1 LGQNASEAFI
11 CIGVLFSIDTV
22 YRCLPA
28 FYKSFPPF
36 TRWWGSTSISIVR
49 IFMISFDTSSRFQA
63 VLTKIHLEH
72 GKYYRKGYRPM
83 ADLDKLMPDTSG
95 INFYNA
101 DPDLIYLLR
110 QSLSTEDFERAHPI
124 LQNMGEVAS
133 QKMDGLAQ
141 IANRQGPVLM
151 QYDKRGQRI
160 DEVVFHPAYH
170 ELERIAYEDFA
181 IAGCSH
187 REGALGWPGKV
198 PQQVKFALGYLGMQ
212 AESGVFCP
220 VSMTDALARVLELY
234 ASEPLK
240 QRFLPALTATTMDEL
255 QQAAMFLTEKQGG
268 SDVGQTVTIARPRTI
283 IDHHTFEPEWEL
295 WGDKWFCSNVSAD
308 LILTLA
314 RPEGASAGTRGLG
327 LFLVPR
333 FLEDGTH
340 NAYTIDR
347 LKDKLGTRSLAT
359 GEVTLH
365 GSQAYLVGKI
375 DRGFVQITEMI
386 NLTRIWA
393 AIGSLAA
400 MRRSYLEALTYTRG
414 RVAFGRPLAEHP
426 LMRRQLVDLLIEVE
440 GCAALAFETAKILDC
455 VDRYGAEE
463 DHRLLRI
470 LTPLSKYYIPKRGEY
485 VTLEALEMLGGNGYV
500 EDWANARF
508 LRDAI
513 VNVVWEGSS
522 NVIVLD
528 VARAI
533 AREGVDTALFAM
545 LNQRL
550 QALQH
555 TIVIPVVQEV
565 QTIIHQVSERLRSL
579 TTLDMDSA
587 QLPLRGLVE
596 RMAQLT
602 IITLLLEQA
611 EFELNLGSR
620 GTGKRKWLIAL
631 LYLHRHILVH
641 PDGWA
646 ADNDPTALNY
656 FDALANWQTIPLQ

>member
-1 LGQNASEAFI
+1 MTTI
-11 CIGVLFSIDTV
+11 
-22 YRCLPA
+22 
-28 FYKSFPPF
+28 
-36 TRWWGSTSISIVR
+36 
-49 IFMISFDTSSRFQA
+49 
-63 VLTKIHLEH
+63 
-72 GKYYRKGYRPM
+72 
-83 ADLDKLMPDTSG
+83 ADLSRQMPDTSG
-95 INFYNA
+95 INFYTA
-101 DPDLIYLLR
+101 DPDLSYHMR
-110 QSLSTEDFERAHPI
+110 QSLSTEDFERAQGI
-124 LQNMGEVAS
+124 LSRMGGVAS
-133 QKMDGLAQ
+133 RRMDELAQ
-141 IANRQGPVLM
+141 VANRQGPVLI

-181 IAGCSH
+181 IAACTH

-212 AESGVFCP
+212 AEAGVFCP
-220 VSMTDALARVLELY
+220 VSMTDALARALERH
-234 ASEPLK
+234 ASEPFRR
-240 QRFLPALTATTMDEL
+240 RFLPALTAIKMDEL
-255 QQAAMFLTEKQGG
+255 KQGAMFLTEKQGG
-268 SDVGQTVTIARPRTI
+268 SDVGLTATIARPRPGENFADDTLQ
-283 IDHHTFEPEWEL
+283 PQWEL

-314 RPEGASAGTRGLG
+314 RPEGAPAGTRGLG

-333 FLEDGTH
+333 MLDDGTR
-340 NAYTIDR
+340 NAYTINR

-365 GSQAYLVGKI
+365 GAQAYLVGNLE
-375 DRGFVQITEMI
+375 RGFVQMTEMI

-393 AIGSLAA
+393 AFGSLAA
-400 MRRSYLEALTYTRG
+400 MRRSFLEALTYTRE

-440 GCAALAFETAKILDC
+440 GCAALAFETVAVLER
-455 VDRYGAEE
+455 VDRHGVEE
-463 DHRLLRI
+463 DRRLLRI

-485 VTLEALEMLGGNGYV
+485 VTIEALEMLGGNGYI
-500 EDWANARF
+500 EEWANPRL

-528 VARAI
+528 VARAM
-533 AREGVDTALFAM
+533 AREGVDAALFAM
-545 LNQRL
+545 LKNRL
-550 QALQH
+550 QALQNA
-555 TIVIPVVQEV
+555 VVVPVAQEV
-565 QTIIHQVSERLRSL
+565 LTQIHHVSERVRSL
-579 TTLDMDSA
+579 PTLNEENA

-611 EFELNLGSR
+611 EFELLRGPH
-620 GTGKRKWLIAL
+620 GTGKRKWLVAL
-631 LYLHRHILVH
+631 LYLRRHVLVH

-646 ADNDPTALNY
+646 ADDDPTVLNH
-656 FDALANWQTIPLQ
+656 FDALVNWEAVPLQ

>member
-1 LGQNASEAFI
+1 MTTI
-11 CIGVLFSIDTV
+11 
-22 YRCLPA
+22 
-28 FYKSFPPF
+28 
-36 TRWWGSTSISIVR
+36 
-49 IFMISFDTSSRFQA
+49 
-63 VLTKIHLEH
+63 
-72 GKYYRKGYRPM
+72 
-83 ADLDKLMPDTSG
+83 ADLSRQIPDTSG
-95 INFYNA
+95 INFYTA
-101 DPDLIYLLR
+101 DPDLSYHMR
-110 QSLSTEDFERAHPI
+110 QSLSTEDFERAQGI
-124 LQNMGEVAS
+124 LSRMGEVAS
-133 QKMDGLAQ
+133 QRMDELAQ
-141 IANRQGPVLM
+141 VANRQGPVLI

-181 IAGCSH
+181 IAACTH

-212 AESGVFCP
+212 AEAGVFCP
-220 VSMTDALARVLELY
+220 VSMTDALARVLERH
-234 ASEPLK
+234 ASEPFRR
-240 QRFLPALTATTMDEL
+240 RFLPALIAMKMDEL
-255 QQAAMFLTEKQGG
+255 KQGAMFLTEKQGG
-268 SDVGQTVTIARPRTI
+268 SDVGLTATIARPRPGENFADDTLQ
-283 IDHHTFEPEWEL
+283 PQWEL

-314 RPEGASAGTRGLG
+314 RPEGAPAGTRGLG

-333 FLEDGTH
+333 MLDDGTR
-340 NAYTIDR
+340 NAYTINR

-365 GSQAYLVGKI
+365 GAQAYLVGHLG
-375 DRGFVQITEMI
+375 RGFVQMTEMI

-393 AIGSLAA
+393 AFGSLAA
-400 MRRSYLEALTYTRG
+400 MRRSFLEALTYTRE

-440 GCAALAFETAKILDC
+440 GCAALAFETVAVLER
-455 VDRYGAEE
+455 VDRHGVEE
-463 DHRLLRI
+463 DRRLLRI

-485 VTLEALEMLGGNGYV
+485 VTIEALEMLGGNGYI
-500 EDWANARF
+500 EEWANPRL

-528 VARAI
+528 VARAM
-533 AREGVDTALFAM
+533 AREGVDAALFAM
-545 LNQRL
+545 LKNRL
-550 QALQH
+550 QALQNA
-555 TIVIPVVQEV
+555 VVVPVAQEV
-565 QTIIHQVSERLRSL
+565 LTQIHHVSERVRSL
-579 TTLDMDSA
+579 PTLNEESA

-611 EFELNLGSR
+611 EFELLRGPH
-620 GTGKRKWLIAL
+620 GTGKRKWLVAL
-631 LYLHRHILVH
+631 LYLRRHVLVH

-646 ADNDPTALNY
+646 ADNDPTVLNH
-656 FDALANWQTIPLQ
+656 FDALVNWEAVPLQ

>member
-1 LGQNASEAFI
+1 MTT
-11 CIGVLFSIDTV
+11 IGDL
-22 YRCLPA
+22 
-28 FYKSFPPF
+28 
-36 TRWWGSTSISIVR
+36 
-49 IFMISFDTSSRFQA
+49 SRQ
-63 VLTKIHLEH
+63 I
-72 GKYYRKGYRPM
+72 
-83 ADLDKLMPDTSG
+83 PDTSR
-95 INFYNA
+95 INFYTA
-101 DPDLIYLLR
+101 DPDLSYHMR
-110 QSLSTEDFERAHPI
+110 QSLSTEDFERAQGI
-124 LQNMGEVAS
+124 LSRMGEVAS
-133 QKMDGLAQ
+133 QRMDELAQ
-141 IANRQGPVLM
+141 VANRQGPVLI

-181 IAGCSH
+181 IAACTH

-212 AESGVFCP
+212 AEAGVFCP
-220 VSMTDALARVLELY
+220 VSMTDALARVLERH
-234 ASEPLK
+234 ASEPFRR
-240 QRFLPALTATTMDEL
+240 RFLPALTAMKMDEL
-255 QQAAMFLTEKQGG
+255 KQGAMFLTEKQGG
-268 SDVGQTVTIARPRTI
+268 SDVGLTATIARPRPGENFADDTLQ
-283 IDHHTFEPEWEL
+283 PQWEL

-314 RPEGASAGTRGLG
+314 RPEGAPAGTRGLG

-333 FLEDGTH
+333 TLDDGTR
-340 NAYTIDR
+340 NAYTINR

-365 GSQAYLVGKI
+365 GAQAYLVGHLG
-375 DRGFVQITEMI
+375 RGFVQMTEMI

-393 AIGSLAA
+393 AFGSLAA
-400 MRRSYLEALTYTRG
+400 MRRSFLEALTYTRE

-440 GCAALAFETAKILDC
+440 GCAALAFETVAVLER
-455 VDRYGAEE
+455 VDRHGVEE
-463 DHRLLRI
+463 DRRLLRI

-485 VTLEALEMLGGNGYV
+485 VTIEALEMLGGNGYI
-500 EDWANARF
+500 EEWANPRL

-528 VARAI
+528 VARAM
-533 AREGVDTALFAM
+533 AREGVDAALFAM
-545 LNQRL
+545 LKNRL
-550 QALQH
+550 QALQNA
-555 TIVIPVVQEV
+555 VVVPVAQEV
-565 QTIIHQVSERLRSL
+565 LTQIHHVSERVRSL
-579 TTLDMDSA
+579 PTLNEESA

-611 EFELNLGSR
+611 EFELLRGPH
-620 GTGKRKWLIAL
+620 GTGKRKWLVAL
-631 LYLHRHILVH
+631 LYLRRHVLVH

-646 ADNDPTALNY
+646 ADNDPTVLNH
-656 FDALANWQTIPLQ
+656 FDALVNWEAVPLQ

>member
-1 LGQNASEAFI
+1 M
-11 CIGVLFSIDTV
+11 T
-22 YRCLPA
+22 
-28 FYKSFPPF
+28 
-36 TRWWGSTSISIVR
+36 
-49 IFMISFDTSSRFQA
+49 
-63 VLTKIHLEH
+63 
-72 GKYYRKGYRPM
+72 
-83 ADLDKLMPDTSG
+83 DLDKLMPDTSG
-95 INFYNA
+95 INFYTE
-101 DPDLIYLLR
+101 DPDLSHILR
-110 QSLSTEDFERAHPI
+110 HSLSAADFERAHTI
-124 LQNMGEVAS
+124 LKQMGGVAS
-133 QKMDGLAQ
+133 QEMDELAQ
-141 IANRQGPVLM
+141 VANRQGPVLV
-151 QYDKRGQRI
+151 QYDKRGQRV

-170 ELERIAYEDFA
+170 KLERIAYEEFA
-181 IAGCSH
+181 IAACSH

-198 PQQVKFALGYLGMQ
+198 PQRVKFALGYLGMQ

-220 VSMTDALARVLELY
+220 VSMTDALARVLERY

-240 QRFLPALTATTMDEL
+240 QRFLPALTATSMVEL

-268 SDVGQTVTIARPRTI
+268 SDVGQTTTIARPRATTV
-283 IDHHTFEPEWEL
+283 HHTLQPEWEI

-314 RPEGASAGTRGLG
+314 RPEGAPAGTRGLG

-333 FLEDGTH
+333 MLEDGTR
-340 NAYTIDR
+340 NAYTINR

-375 DRGFVQITEMI
+375 DRGFVQMTEMI

-440 GCAALAFETAKILDC
+440 GCAALAFETVAVLDR
-455 VDRYGAEE
+455 VDCHGTEE

-470 LTPLSKYYIPKRGEY
+470 LTPLCKYYVPKRGEY

-500 EDWANARF
+500 EDWANPRF

-533 AREGVDTALFAM
+533 VKEGADTALFAM

-550 QALQH
+550 RSLQH
-555 TIVIPVVQEV
+555 SIVVPVAQEV
-565 QTIIHQVSERLRSL
+565 QGLIRHISERIQSL
-579 TTLDMDSA
+579 ATLDVESA

-602 IITLLLEQA
+602 IVTLLLEQA
-611 EFELNLGSR
+611 EFELLRGSR

-646 ADNDPTALNY
+646 ADNDSTALNH
-656 FDALANWQTIPLQ
+656 FDALVNWQAIPPE